1 MKRYIAILLC
11 MAVAAGVAACQKTPE
26 SPIVIGKN
34 LDRLLEKAQGT
45 ENMSEKTTQPRTE
58 TSEYEINIFIMNLG
72 IPQNLKLESI
82 SAKGKLLVHTDA
94 SIILPQADKMP
105 IARVKMSR
113 LANDTVK
120 RLVEVLFEGA
130 RPVSD
135 DLSLLPQKYYDNI
148 IEDLTTN
155 VNNDTWF
162 GERYLE
168 QAEYDASLAD
178 AMQSLENAP
187 S

>member
-1 MKRYIAILLC
+1 MKRIIYLLLTAL
-11 MAVAAGVAACQKTPE
+11 MFIGMLSACQKTPE

-34 LDRLLEKAQGT
+34 LDKLLEKAQGT
-45 ENMSEKTTQPRTE
+45 EDVSEKNTQPRTE
-58 TSEYEINIFIMNLG
+58 TSEHETNMFIMNLG

-155 VNNDTWF
+155 ANNDT
-162 GERYLE
+162 
-168 QAEYDASLAD
+168 
-178 AMQSLENAP
+178 
-187 S
+187 

>member
-1 MKRYIAILLC
+1 MKRYIAILLITV
-11 MAVAAGVAACQKTPE
+11 MAIGAAACQKTPE

-58 TSEYEINIFIMNLG
+58 TSEYETNIFIMNLG

-130 RPVSD
+130 RPISD
-135 DLSLLPQKYYDNI
+135 DLSLLPQNTTI
-148 IEDLTTN
+148 ILLKT
-155 VNNDTWF
+155 
-162 GERYLE
+162 L
-168 QAEYDASLAD
+168 
-178 AMQSLENAP
+178 
-187 S
+187 

>member
-11 MAVAAGVAACQKTPE
+11 MVVAAGVAACQKTPE

-45 ENMSEKTTQPRTE
+45 ENMSEKNTQPRTE
-58 TSEYEINIFIMNLG
+58 TSEHETNMFIMNLG

-130 RPVSD
+130 RPISD
-135 DLSLLPQKYYDNI
+135 DLSLLPQNTTI
-148 IEDLTTN
+148 ILLKT
-155 VNNDTWF
+155 
-162 GERYLE
+162 L
-168 QAEYDASLAD
+168 
-178 AMQSLENAP
+178 
-187 S
+187 